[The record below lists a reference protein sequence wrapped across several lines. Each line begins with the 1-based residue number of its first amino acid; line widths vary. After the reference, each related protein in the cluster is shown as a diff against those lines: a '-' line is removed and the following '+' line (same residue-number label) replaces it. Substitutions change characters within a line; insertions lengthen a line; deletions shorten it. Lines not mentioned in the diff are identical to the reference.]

1 MLLLEA
7 GSSKVV
13 KVESSVITVTGSIC
27 SHLPRVGDGESRT
40 TEQKASHAQ
49 LQVWAEVQRE

>member
-13 KVESSVITVTGSIC
+13 NVESSVITVTGSIC
-27 SHLPRVGDGESRT
+27 SHLPRAGDGGGT
-40 TEQKASHAQ
+40 MATASHAQ
-49 LQVWAEVQRE
+49 LQVRAEVQRE